1 MWVLSLFYFS
11 GKEVER
17 RDQQIEQYL
26 TLIIQW
32 ASAHAQKF
40 KLSHFLGGITTFQV
54 SVPYEKL
61 YLKTKKEDIKQV
73 SCRIKQI

>member
-1 MWVLSLFYFS
+1 MWAFSLFYFS
-11 GKEVER
+11 GKDRVEN
-17 RDQQIEQYL
+17 QQIEQYL